1 MIESGMQIDCVH
13 KFFYGHNDSTSHNQG
28 EIGLYRQYSD
38 EFKWVAVA
46 RTLVDG
52 ASVRHS
58 VLKLD
63 LHKDARDLR

>member
-1 MIESGMQIDCVH
+1 MGP
-13 KFFYGHNDSTSHNQG
+13 
-28 EIGLYRQYSD
+28 YRQHSD
-38 EFKWVAVA
+38 EFKRVAVA

-63 LHKDARDLR
+63 LRRDERDLRLLLLRSHMPLNQPH